1 MVIFQLSNAVAAHVQ
16 GCIER
21 YFAAHE
27 PPNNVAVHVLGITA
41 PTCCC
46 NPRVDEQWLPDL
58 RGPGTSSCLFGVSD
72 AMMENYEYNEV
83 RGNAKNLNALAEQ
96 IYKVSRSSIK
106 VELQP
111 ERQAE
116 LAKKK
121 PKMKSIHK

>member
-1 MVIFQLSNAVAAHVQ
+1 M
-16 GCIER
+16 
-21 YFAAHE
+21 
-27 PPNNVAVHVLGITA
+27 LGITA

-46 NPRVDEQWLPDL
+46 NLRVDEQWLPAL
-58 RGPGTSSCLFGVSD
+58 RGLGTSPCLFGVSD

-106 VELQP
+106 LELQP

-116 LAKKK
+116 LAKEQTKI
-121 PKMKSIHK
+121 KSIHK